1 LKKRYLLLLVAIMLP
16 ASVVVGVATAAH
28 AADNMSQSA
37 SKQLSANG
45 NLPANHLSSTDGRLA
60 RGRGARTGQA
70 ALIGQ
75 QAVRVRPGDSLWAI
89 ASRTLRTNDAG
100 LITRFWQ
107 RIYRKNRNLI
117 GHDPSV
123 LGVGQVLELPRAGVR
138 AVTATQSIPPKVVTA
153 GAPGGPS
160 GGRAKVAVSDGDTLW
175 SIAAWALGTNQ
186 NDVVADYSQ
195 LMHRANRGKIGPDAN
210 LIYPGQVLE
219 LPRSVTS
226 GAGRNLHLAA
236 SLVTPQ
242 QNADSAKDEKQ
253 HDAKAAGGQDQR
265 ERSRERQLKSPQAG
279 SSRGNKDPGGSAF
292 DVLHDRINR
301 LLLAAVFAA
310 SFLLLMMVALR
321 LLSRRPSDRS
331 STGGASP
338 LVRQPDEGQVMVTG
352 KGAGGAGSAEGDE
365 TSVPATEGAL
375 ESVRHLLE
383 VEMTSFERSRQ
394 TEEDPAELEP
404 AGHSQSVRKVDNLG
418 RIVLPIEVRRR
429 IGALNAGTELE
440 IWYEGKDKIILINPE
455 RSVSGSHPPPPSDVD
470 VRRLIRD
477 QPPPSKLDTGHENG
491 LPTEAELKRAERE
504 DEPEGEPWWRFLC
517 QEEWR

>member
-1 LKKRYLLLLVAIMLP
+1 LKRRYLLPLVAILLP
-16 ASVVVGVATAAH
+16 ASVVVCVATAAP
-28 AADNMSQSA
+28 AADNTSQSA
-37 SKQLSANG
+37 SDQLGANG
-45 NLPANHLSSTDGRLA
+45 SLLAIHLPSTDRHLA
-60 RGRGARTGQA
+60 RGRGALTDQA

-75 QAVRVRPGDSLWAI
+75 LAVRVRPGDSLWAI
-89 ASRTLRTNDAG
+89 ASRTLRTNDGA
-100 LITRFWQ
+100 LITRFWR
-107 RIYRKNRNLI
+107 RIYRKNRDVI
-117 GHDPSV
+117 GHDPNV
-123 LGVGQVLELPRAGVR
+123 LGVGQILELPRAPEK
-138 AVTATQSIPPKVVTA
+138 AVIATQSTPPKVVTTGTPA
-153 GAPGGPS
+153 RNGY
-160 GGRAKVAVSDGDTLW
+160 RIEVAVRNGNTLW
-175 SIAAWALGTNQ
+175 SIADWALVTNQ
-186 NDVVADYSQ
+186 NDVVAGYTQ
-195 LMHRANRGKIGPDAN
+195 LIYRANREKIGPDPN
-210 LIYPGQVLE
+210 LLYRGQVLE
-219 LPRSVTS
+219 IPL
-226 GAGRNLHLAA
+226 A
-236 SLVTPQ
+236 SLVTARRK
-242 QNADSAKDEKQ
+242 ADSAQENKQ

-265 ERSRERQLKSPQAG
+265 ERSRERQLKSAQA
-279 SSRGNKDPGGSAF
+279 SSSGGNKDPGGSAP

-301 LLLAAVFAA
+301 LQLAAVFAG

-321 LLSRRPSDRS
+321 LLSRRPSYRS

-352 KGAGGAGSAEGDE
+352 KSAGGAGSAEGDE

-375 ESVRHLLE
+375 ESGRHLLE
-383 VEMTSFERSRQ
+383 VEVKSFEKSRQ

-404 AGHSQSVRKVDNLG
+404 AAHSQSVRKVDKLG